1 MTLHLVTHP
10 KFAKSVPVDSLPPL
24 LEERPATIREI
35 VSNSPRITPNC
46 ILLASLL
53 TIFLSMLGFIT
64 LRIPNP
70 IDCLGQALTQLGNG
84 VSFSQISIVAP
95 QLFNYTFQLP
105 FALFIGAVLGPWL
118 GTFCVALYL
127 LASIVWIPALANG
140 GGLNYIQEP
149 GFFYWLAILAGTFIA
164 GMLTQQAYHHKR
176 PAMRTALFYTTGIWS
191 VLAVHA
197 LAIIM
202 LTIAL
207 PFLPN
212 HDWTQ
217 WPTLTSNLTAAPI
230 LYDLLSASIFLWFT
244 RYARLVFYPALY

>member
-1 MTLHLVTHP
+1 MNLVTHP
-10 KFAKSVPVDSLPPL
+10 KFAKSVPVDALPPL

-70 IDCLGQALTQLGNG
+70 IDCLNQVFYQLGQG
-84 VSFSQISIVAP
+84 VSFTQVAIVDP

-118 GTFCVALYL
+118 GTVCVGLYL
-127 LASIVWIPALANG
+127 LASIVWLPALANG
-140 GGLNYIQEP
+140 GGLNYVQEP

-164 GMLTQQAYHHKR
+164 GMFTQQAYHHKR
-176 PAMRTALFYTTGIWS
+176 ASMRTVLFYTTGIWS
-191 VLAVHA
+191 VLAVHI
-197 LAIIM
+197 LAILM
-202 LTIAL
+202 LTVAL
-207 PFLPN
+207 PFLPG
-212 HDWTQ
+212 HDFSQ
-217 WPTLTSNLTAAPI
+217 WPSLINNLSAAPI